1 VEVNDQATGIHAH
14 AAFFFIK
21 FIMGTLRF
29 TAFEKSTKVGC
40 YSARSGGN
48 VHRRSIFGACILISA
63 QHSTAQH
70 STAQRSTAQHST
82 AQHSTAQHSTV
93 QNMEEGLVIMGE
105 KHGLDQD
112 RSMYKQC

>member
-70 STAQRSTAQHST
+70 STAQ
-82 AQHSTAQHSTV
+82 HSTAQHSTV

>member
-1 VEVNDQATGIHAH
+1 MEVNDQATGIHAH

-70 STAQRSTAQHST
+70 GTEHGGRVGNHGREARVGSGQVNVQ
-82 AQHSTAQHSTV
+82 TV
-93 QNMEEGLVIMGE
+93 SGLKE
-105 KHGLDQD
+105 PESL
-112 RSMYKQC
+112 

>member
-1 VEVNDQATGIHAH
+1 
-14 AAFFFIK
+14 
-21 FIMGTLRF
+21 MGTLRF

-70 STAQRSTAQHST
+70 GTE
-82 AQHSTAQHSTV
+82 
-93 QNMEEGLVIMGE
+93 QNMKEGLVIMGE

>member
-1 VEVNDQATGIHAH
+1 MEVNDQATGIHAH
-14 AAFFFIK
+14 AAFFFIQ

-70 STAQRSTAQHST
+70 ST
-82 AQHSTAQHSTV
+82 V